1 MQTVIPYILDW
12 ALAEIDYFW
21 VSGNS
26 AHFIKRLDDILAT
39 MEEYDPYLNPKEG
52 WYFFDWDE
60 RIVDQTIQEQA
71 AFIGK
76 YIQMCRKAA
85 LAASQI
91 KQKELA
97 DKFTNQA
104 DKYTLKW
111 KKAHPDWLKEYDIH
125 ALTNLVLGNVVAEN
139 DFSRVYDKVYADRSN
154 RCTCTP
160 YFGMYILEAL
170 TQMGKQDKALEMI
183 RDYWGT
189 MIQAGATTTWEEW
202 HPSWQL
208 PTGALPPQYEPFKA
222 WSGLSLIQP
231 AGSGPAQWLLSE
243 IAGIKPEFPG
253 FQEIR
258 IEPNTL
264 GLGWAKG
271 TVASPSGPISVDW
284 KNTNNTLALN
294 FNVPADCKS
303 ILIVVPAGKKYLLDH
318 KQIKPN
324 VLKEGKAY
332 FMVKSLNSLL
342 EVIGK

>member
-12 ALAEIDYFW
+12 ALAEIDYFR
-21 VSGNS
+21 VSGDS
-26 AHFIKRLDDILAT
+26 AHFVKRLDDILAT
-39 MEEYDPYLNPKEG
+39 MEEYDPYINPKEG

-60 RIVDQTIQEQA
+60 RIVDQTTQEQA
-71 AFIGK
+71 AFFGK

-85 LAASQI
+85 EAANQI
-91 KQKELA
+91 KQKESA

-111 KKAHPDWLKEYDIH
+111 KAAHPDWLNEYDIH
-125 ALTNLVLGNVVAEN
+125 ALTNLVLGNVATGT
-139 DFSRVYDKVYADRSN
+139 DFPRIYDKVYADRSL
-154 RCTCTP
+154 RCTNTP

-243 IAGIKPEFPG
+243 IVGIKPESPG
-253 FQEIR
+253 FNTIR
-258 IEPNTL
+258 IEPNL
-264 GLGWAKG
+264 LDLKFAKG
-271 TVASPSGPISVDW
+271 SVASPLGAISTEW
-284 KNTNNTLALN
+284 KVTDHAVELN
-294 FNVPADCKS
+294 FHVPADCKS
-303 ILIVVPAGKKYLLDH
+303 ITIVVPAGKKYRLDH
-318 KQIKPN
+318 KTIKPD

-332 FMVKSLNSLL
+332 FTVKPQNRLVEIIL
-342 EVIGK
+342 